1 MKYICQG
8 VESVSGSAGIGV
20 LGGFEFGFRFVGSQ
34 IGGLNAS
41 INLTL

>member
-20 LGGFEFGFRFVGSQ
+20 LGAGGFGFVGSL

-41 INLTL
+41 VKSTL

>member
-20 LGGFEFGFRFVGSQ
+20 LGGDGFGFVGSL
-34 IGGLNAS
+34 IGGSNAS